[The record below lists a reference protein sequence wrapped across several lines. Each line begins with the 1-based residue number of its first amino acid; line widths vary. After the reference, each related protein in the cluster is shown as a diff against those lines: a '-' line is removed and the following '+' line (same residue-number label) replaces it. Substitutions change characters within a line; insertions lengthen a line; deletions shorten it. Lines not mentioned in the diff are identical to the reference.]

1 MDCMATTKPPASGA
15 VTADGGPLGEPVT
28 TTPRLRTWVFWPAAV
43 IVLGFVAWT
52 LIAPASAESVF
63 QTLQSG
69 IVRNFSWYYVL
80 VAAFFV
86 GFSLFVGFGRFGDI
100 KLGKD
105 ADEPEFSTGSW
116 FSLLFAAGMG
126 IGLVFYGVSEP
137 LSHFASPRPG
147 VTGTQSELA
156 QQALTQTFLH
166 WGLHAWAIY
175 VVLGLALAYA
185 IHRRGRPVSIRW
197 ALEPLLGSRVR
208 GGWGNLIDVIALI
221 GTLFGVATSLG
232 LGVIQIGAGLEAAG
246 IAESSVV
253 SQIAIIGVIT
263 AVTIVSLVTGVTKG
277 MKILSNFNLV
287 LAAALLLFVLIVGP
301 TQFLLRDFV
310 QSIGAYLQ
318 NLVGLS
324 FNVTA
329 QQGAAGEEWQGA
341 WTTFYWG
348 WWMSW
353 APFVGI
359 FIARISKGRT
369 VRQFVFGVLL
379 VPTAL
384 TFLWFAVL
392 GGAAIHQQTD
402 GSVDVEGSL
411 FALLGG
417 LPAGVVLTFG
427 AILLIGVFFV
437 TSSDSGS
444 LVMAMIASGGD
455 IEPKNWL
462 RVFFATVSALLAVA
476 LLLTGGLNA
485 LKTAAITTA
494 LPFSVV
500 LLLTC
505 WATIIAFSRERRAY
519 DKAERALL
527 LEKVGEYYGL
537 EVDAP
542 TERPVG
548 SSLGRPW
555 RAVKERVRGR
565 RSAVDTTSST
575 VLGTTPAE
583 RIALADDPVP
593 GTETVSP
600 DPALD
605 PRLDAPVDSTAA
617 GDATDTSRSER

>member
-1 MDCMATTKPPASGA
+1 MATTDPP
-15 VTADGGPLGEPVT
+15 T
-28 TTPRLRTWVFWPAAV
+28 TTPRLKTWVFWPAAV
-43 IVLGFVAWT
+43 IVLAFVAWT
-52 LIAPASAESVF
+52 LIAPSSAEAAFSA
-63 QTLQSG
+63 LQDG

-80 VAAFFV
+80 IAAFFV
-86 GFSLFVGFGRFGDI
+86 GFSVFVGFSRFGDI

-105 ADEPEFSTGSW
+105 QDEPEFSTGSW
-116 FSLLFAAGMG
+116 FALLFAAGMG

-137 LSHFASPRPG
+137 LSHFADPRPG
-147 VTGTQSELA
+147 VTGDEASLA
-156 QQALTQTFLH
+156 QQAMTQTFLH

-197 ALEPLLGSRVR
+197 ALEPLLGARVK
-208 GGWGNLIDVIALI
+208 GGWGNLIDVIALV

-232 LGVIQIGAGLEAAG
+232 LGVIQIGAGLESAG
-246 IAESSVV
+246 IAESSTV
-253 SQIAIIGVIT
+253 SQLAIIAVIT
-263 AVTIVSLVTGVTKG
+263 ALTIVSLVTGVTKG
-277 MKILSNFNLV
+277 MKILSNFNLL
-287 LAAALLLFVLIVGP
+287 LAAALLLFILIVGP
-301 TQFLLRDFV
+301 TQYLLRDFV

-318 NLVGLS
+318 DLVGLS
-324 FNVTA
+324 FTVSA
-329 QQGAAGEEWQGA
+329 QQGAAGEAWQAA

-384 TFLWFAVL
+384 TMLWFAVL
-392 GGAAIHQQTD
+392 GGAAIHRQMNGGGLIGAD

-411 FALLGG
+411 FTLLSD
-417 LPAGVVLTFG
+417 LPAGTVLTFG

-462 RVFFATVSALLAVA
+462 RVFFAGVSALLAVA

-494 LPFSVV
+494 LPFSIV

-505 WATIIAFSRERRAY
+505 WSTVIAFTRERRAY
-519 DKAERALL
+519 DRAERALL
-527 LEKVGEYYGL
+527 LERVGEYYGL
-537 EVDAP
+537 EVDGPADRGVH
-542 TERPVG
+542 TG
-548 SSLGRPW
+548 IGRPW
-555 RAVKERVRGR
+555 QALRHRLRPARSSDERGR
-565 RSAVDTTSST
+565 SDRQARPDV
-575 VLGTTPAE
+575 
-583 RIALADDPVP
+583 ALEPDPP
-593 GTETVSP
+593 IHTEAVSP

-605 PRLDAPVDSTAA
+605 PRLDVATARDDE
-617 GDATDTSRSER
+617 DATGGR

>member
-1 MDCMATTKPPASGA
+1 MATTDPP
-15 VTADGGPLGEPVT
+15 T
-28 TTPRLRTWVFWPAAV
+28 TTPRLKTWVFWPAAV
-43 IVLGFVAWT
+43 IVLAFVAWT
-52 LIAPASAESVF
+52 LIAPSSAEAAFSA
-63 QTLQSG
+63 LQDG

-80 VAAFFV
+80 IAAFFV
-86 GFSLFVGFGRFGDI
+86 GFSVFVGFSRFGDI

-105 ADEPEFSTGSW
+105 QDEPEFSTGSW
-116 FSLLFAAGMG
+116 FALLFAAGMG

-137 LSHFASPRPG
+137 LSHFADPRPG
-147 VTGTQSELA
+147 VTGDEASLA
-156 QQALTQTFLH
+156 QQAMTQTFLH

-197 ALEPLLGSRVR
+197 ALEPLLGARVK
-208 GGWGNLIDVIALI
+208 GGWGNLIDVIALV

-232 LGVIQIGAGLEAAG
+232 LGVIQIGAGLESAG
-246 IAESSVV
+246 IAESSTV
-253 SQIAIIGVIT
+253 SQIAIIAVIT
-263 AVTIVSLVTGVTKG
+263 ALTIVSLVTGVTKG
-277 MKILSNFNLV
+277 MKILSNFNLL
-287 LAAALLLFVLIVGP
+287 LAAALLLFILIVGP
-301 TQFLLRDFV
+301 TQYLLRDFV

-318 NLVGLS
+318 DLVGLS
-324 FNVTA
+324 FTVSA
-329 QQGAAGEEWQGA
+329 QQGAAGEAWQAA

-384 TFLWFAVL
+384 TMLWFAVL
-392 GGAAIHQQTD
+392 GGAAIHQQMNGGGLIGAD

-411 FALLGG
+411 FTLLSD
-417 LPAGVVLTFG
+417 LPAGTVLTFG

-462 RVFFATVSALLAVA
+462 RVFFAGVSALLAVA

-494 LPFSVV
+494 LPFSIV

-505 WATIIAFSRERRAY
+505 WSTVIAFTRERRAY
-519 DKAERALL
+519 DRAERALL
-527 LEKVGEYYGL
+527 LERVGEYYGL
-537 EVDAP
+537 EVDGPADRGVH
-542 TERPVG
+542 TG
-548 SSLGRPW
+548 IGRPW
-555 RAVKERVRGR
+555 QALRHRLRPARSSEERGR
-565 RSAVDTTSST
+565 SDRQARPDV
-575 VLGTTPAE
+575 
-583 RIALADDPVP
+583 ALEPDPLIH
-593 GTETVSP
+593 TEAVSP

-605 PRLDAPVDSTAA
+605 PRLDVATAREDEDE
-617 GDATDTSRSER
+617 DATGGR

>member
-1 MDCMATTKPPASGA
+1 MPSTTSAPPP
-15 VTADGGPLGEPVT
+15 DPRT
-28 TTPRLRTWVFWPAAV
+28 TTSEVWRWVFWPAAV
-43 IVLGFVAWT
+43 LVLGFVAFT
-52 LIAPASAESVF
+52 LVSPSSAEAMFVG
-63 QTLQSG
+63 LQDG

-80 VAAFFV
+80 IAAFFV
-86 GFSLFVGFGRFGDI
+86 GFSVFVGFSRFGDI

-105 ADEPEFSTGSW
+105 RDEPEFSTGSW

-147 VTGTQSELA
+147 VTGSESELA

-197 ALEPLLGSRVR
+197 ALEPLLGNRVR
-208 GGWGNLIDVIALI
+208 GGWGNLIDVLALV
-221 GTLFGVATSLG
+221 GTVFGVATSLG
-232 LGVIQIGAGLEAAG
+232 LGVIQIGAGLENAG
-246 IAESSVV
+246 IADSGIV
-253 SQIAIIGVIT
+253 SQIVIIAAIT
-263 AVTIVSLVTGVTKG
+263 AVTIVSLVTGVAKG
-277 MKILSNFNLV
+277 MKILSNFNLL

-310 QSIGAYLQ
+310 QSIGSYLQ
-318 NLVGLS
+318 NVVGLS

-329 QQGAAGEEWQGA
+329 QQGAEGEAWQGA

-353 APFVGI
+353 APFVGV

-384 TFLWFAVL
+384 TFVWFAVL
-392 GGAAIHQQTD
+392 GGAAIHRETDGSGGLVGAD

-411 FALLGG
+411 FTLLGD
-417 LPAGVVLTFG
+417 LPAGTVLVFG

-437 TSSDSGS
+437 TSSNSGA

-462 RVFFATVSALLAVA
+462 RVFFAFVSALLAVA
-476 LLLTGGLNA
+476 LLLSGGLDA

-505 WATIIAFSRERRAY
+505 WSTIIAFTRERRAY
-519 DKAERALL
+519 DRAEREVL
-527 LEKVGEYYGL
+527 LEHVGAYYGL
-537 EVDAP
+537 EVDGPSERAP
-542 TERPVG
+542 R
-548 SSLGRPW
+548 SAFGRPW
-555 RAVKERVRGR
+555 AAVKNRVRGG
-565 RSAVDTTSST
+565 SGPSGA
-575 VLGTTPAE
+575 A
-583 RIALADDPVP
+583 ALDDVP
-593 GTETVSP
+593 IRPQTVSP
-600 DPALD
+600 DPAVDASLD
-605 PRLDAPVDSTAA
+605 DEPAEESARRPTE
-617 GDATDTSRSER
+617 G

>member
-1 MDCMATTKPPASGA
+1 MASTTPPLPG
-15 VTADGGPLGEPVT
+15 PVT
-28 TTPRLRTWVFWPAAV
+28 TTPQLRRWVFWPAAV
-43 IVLGFVAWT
+43 IVLGFVAFT
-52 LIAPASAESVF
+52 LISPSTAEALF
-63 QTLQSG
+63 LGLQDG
-69 IVRNFSWYYVL
+69 IVKNFSWYYVL
-80 VAAFFV
+80 IAAFFV
-86 GFSLFVGFGRFGDI
+86 GFSLFVGFSRFGDI

-105 ADEPEFSTGSW
+105 QDEPEFSTGSW
-116 FSLLFAAGMG
+116 FALLFAAGMG

-147 VTGTQSELA
+147 VTGNEKELA

-197 ALEPLLGSRVR
+197 ALEPLLGNRVR
-208 GGWGNLIDVIALI
+208 GGWGNLIDVIALV

-232 LGVIQIGAGLEAAG
+232 LGVIQIGAGLESAG
-246 IAESSVV
+246 IADSSIV
-253 SQIAIIGVIT
+253 SQIAIIAVIT

-277 MKILSNFNLV
+277 MKILSNFNLL

-310 QSIGAYLQ
+310 QSIGSYLQ
-318 NLVGLS
+318 NIVGLS

-329 QQGAAGEEWQGA
+329 QQGAEGEAWQGA

-353 APFVGI
+353 APFVGV

-392 GGAAIHQQTD
+392 GGTAIHRQTD
-402 GSVDVEGSL
+402 GSGGLIGSDGSVDIEGSL
-411 FALLGG
+411 FAVLGD
-417 LPAGVVLTFG
+417 LPAGMVLTYG

-462 RVFFATVSALLAVA
+462 RVFFAGVAALLAVA
-476 LLLTGGLNA
+476 LLLSGGLNA

-494 LPFSVV
+494 LPFSIV

-505 WATIIAFSRERRAY
+505 WSTIIAFTRERRAY
-519 DKAERALL
+519 DKAEREVL
-527 LEKVGEYYGL
+527 LEHVGAYYGL
-537 EVDAP
+537 EVEAP
-542 TERPVG
+542 TERPARSG
-548 SSLGRPW
+548 LGRPW
-555 RAVKERVRGR
+555 AAVKNRVRGGR
-565 RSAVDTTSST
+565 GTAAPAVGAGALEDFPVRPESISADPAVDPSLDARP
-575 VLGTTPAE
+575 V
-583 RIALADDPVP
+583 ADDGPA
-593 GTETVSP
+593 TEQP
-600 DPALD
+600 
-605 PRLDAPVDSTAA
+605 
-617 GDATDTSRSER
+617 ER

>member
-1 MDCMATTKPPASGA
+1 MATTDPP
-15 VTADGGPLGEPVT
+15 T
-28 TTPRLRTWVFWPAAV
+28 TTPRLKTWVFWPAAV
-43 IVLGFVAWT
+43 IVLAFVAWT
-52 LIAPASAESVF
+52 LIAPSSAEAAFSA
-63 QTLQSG
+63 LQDG

-80 VAAFFV
+80 IAAFFV
-86 GFSLFVGFGRFGDI
+86 GFSVFVGFSRFGDI

-105 ADEPEFSTGSW
+105 QDEPEFSTGSW
-116 FSLLFAAGMG
+116 FALLFAAGMG

-137 LSHFASPRPG
+137 LSHFADPRPG
-147 VTGTQSELA
+147 VTGDEASLA
-156 QQALTQTFLH
+156 QQAMTQTFLH

-197 ALEPLLGSRVR
+197 ALEPLLGARVK
-208 GGWGNLIDVIALI
+208 GGWGNLIDVIALV

-232 LGVIQIGAGLEAAG
+232 LGVIQIGAGLESAG
-246 IAESSVV
+246 IAESSTV
-253 SQIAIIGVIT
+253 SQIAIIAVIT
-263 AVTIVSLVTGVTKG
+263 ALTIVSLVTGVTKG
-277 MKILSNFNLV
+277 MKILSNFNLL
-287 LAAALLLFVLIVGP
+287 LAAALLLFILIVGP
-301 TQFLLRDFV
+301 TQYLLRDFV

-324 FNVTA
+324 FTVSA
-329 QQGAAGEEWQGA
+329 QQGAAGEAWQAA

-384 TFLWFAVL
+384 TMLWFAVL
-392 GGAAIHQQTD
+392 GGAAIHQQMNGGGLIGAD

-411 FALLGG
+411 FTLLSD
-417 LPAGVVLTFG
+417 LPAGTVLTFG

-462 RVFFATVSALLAVA
+462 RVFFAGVSALLAVA

-494 LPFSVV
+494 LPFSIV

-505 WATIIAFSRERRAY
+505 WSTVIAFTRERRAY
-519 DKAERALL
+519 DRAERALL
-527 LEKVGEYYGL
+527 LERVGEYYGL
-537 EVDAP
+537 EVDGPADRGVY
-542 TERPVG
+542 TG
-548 SSLGRPW
+548 IGRPW
-555 RAVKERVRGR
+555 QALRHRLRPARSSEERGR
-565 RSAVDTTSST
+565 SDRQARPDVAIE
-575 VLGTTPAE
+575 P
-583 RIALADDPVP
+583 DPP
-593 GTETVSP
+593 IHTEAVSP

-605 PRLDAPVDSTAA
+605 PRLDVATAR
-617 GDATDTSRSER
+617 GDEDATGGR

>member
-1 MDCMATTKPPASGA
+1 MASTTPPLPG
-15 VTADGGPLGEPVT
+15 PVT
-28 TTPRLRTWVFWPAAV
+28 TTPQLRRWVFWPAAV
-43 IVLGFVAWT
+43 IVLGFVAFT
-52 LIAPASAESVF
+52 LISPSTAEALF
-63 QTLQSG
+63 LGLQDG
-69 IVRNFSWYYVL
+69 IVKNFSWYYVL
-80 VAAFFV
+80 IAAFFV
-86 GFSLFVGFGRFGDI
+86 GFSLFVGFSRFGDI

-105 ADEPEFSTGSW
+105 QDEPEFSTGSW
-116 FSLLFAAGMG
+116 FALLFAAGMG

-147 VTGTQSELA
+147 VTGNEKELA

-197 ALEPLLGSRVR
+197 ALEPLLGNRVR
-208 GGWGNLIDVIALI
+208 GGWGNLIDVIALV

-232 LGVIQIGAGLEAAG
+232 LGVIQIGAGLESAG
-246 IAESSVV
+246 IADSSIV
-253 SQIAIIGVIT
+253 SQIAIIAVIT

-277 MKILSNFNLV
+277 MKILSNFNLL

-310 QSIGAYLQ
+310 QSIGSYLQ
-318 NLVGLS
+318 NIVGLS

-329 QQGAAGEEWQGA
+329 QQGAEGEAWQGA

-353 APFVGI
+353 APFVGV

-392 GGAAIHQQTD
+392 GGTAIHRQTD
-402 GSVDVEGSL
+402 GSGGLIGSDGSVDIEGSL
-411 FALLGG
+411 FAVLGD
-417 LPAGVVLTFG
+417 LPAGMVLTYG

-462 RVFFATVSALLAVA
+462 RVFFAGVAALLAVA
-476 LLLTGGLNA
+476 LLLSGGLNA

-494 LPFSVV
+494 LPFSIV

-505 WATIIAFSRERRAY
+505 WSTIIAFTRERRAY
-519 DKAERALL
+519 DKAEREVL
-527 LEKVGEYYGL
+527 LEHVGAYYGL
-537 EVDAP
+537 EVEAP
-542 TERPVG
+542 TERPARSG
-548 SSLGRPW
+548 LGRPW
-555 RAVKERVRGR
+555 AAVKNRVRGGR
-565 RSAVDTTSST
+565 GTAAPAVGAGALEDFPVRPESISADPAVDPS
-575 VLGTTPAE
+575 
-583 RIALADDPVP
+583 
-593 GTETVSP
+593 
-600 DPALD
+600 
-605 PRLDAPVDSTAA
+605 LDARPASAD
-617 GDATDTSRSER
+617 GPATEQPER

>member
-1 MDCMATTKPPASGA
+1 MASTTPPLPGP
-15 VTADGGPLGEPVT
+15 VTA
-28 TTPRLRTWVFWPAAV
+28 TPQLRRWVFWPAAV
-43 IVLGFVAWT
+43 IVLGFVAFT
-52 LIAPASAESVF
+52 LISPSTAEALF
-63 QTLQSG
+63 LGLQDG
-69 IVRNFSWYYVL
+69 IVKNFSWYYVL
-80 VAAFFV
+80 IAAFFV
-86 GFSLFVGFGRFGDI
+86 GFSLFVGFSRFGDI

-105 ADEPEFSTGSW
+105 QDEPEFSTGSW
-116 FSLLFAAGMG
+116 FALLFAAGMG

-147 VTGTQSELA
+147 VTGNEKELA

-197 ALEPLLGSRVR
+197 ALEPLLGNRVR
-208 GGWGNLIDVIALI
+208 GGWGNLIDVIALV

-232 LGVIQIGAGLEAAG
+232 LGVIQIGAGLESAG
-246 IAESSVV
+246 IADSSIV
-253 SQIAIIGVIT
+253 SQIAIIAVIT

-277 MKILSNFNLV
+277 MKILSNFNLL

-310 QSIGAYLQ
+310 QSIGSYLQ
-318 NLVGLS
+318 NIVGLS

-329 QQGAAGEEWQGA
+329 QQGAEGEAWQGA

-353 APFVGI
+353 APFVGV

-392 GGAAIHQQTD
+392 GGTAIHRQTD
-402 GSVDVEGSL
+402 GSGGLIGSDGSVDIEGSL
-411 FALLGG
+411 FAVLGD
-417 LPAGVVLTFG
+417 LPAGMVLTYG

-462 RVFFATVSALLAVA
+462 RVFFAGVAALLAVA
-476 LLLTGGLNA
+476 LLLSGGLNA

-494 LPFSVV
+494 LPFSIV

-505 WATIIAFSRERRAY
+505 WSTIIAFTRERRAY
-519 DKAERALL
+519 DKAEREVL
-527 LEKVGEYYGL
+527 LEHVGAYYGL
-537 EVDAP
+537 EVEAP
-542 TERPVG
+542 TERPARSG
-548 SSLGRPW
+548 LGRPW
-555 RAVKERVRGR
+555 AAVKNRVRGGR
-565 RSAVDTTSST
+565 GTAAPAVGAGALEDFPVRPESISADPAVDPS
-575 VLGTTPAE
+575 
-583 RIALADDPVP
+583 
-593 GTETVSP
+593 
-600 DPALD
+600 
-605 PRLDAPVDSTAA
+605 LDARPASADGPAPEQP
-617 GDATDTSRSER
+617 ER

>member
-1 MDCMATTKPPASGA
+1 MATPHP
-15 VTADGGPLGEPVT
+15 T
-28 TTPRLRTWVFWPAAV
+28 TTPRLKRWVFWPAAV
-43 IVLGFVAWT
+43 VVLGFVAWT
-52 LIAPASAESVF
+52 LVAPASAEGAF
-63 QTLQSG
+63 DTLQDA
-69 IVRNFSWYYVL
+69 IVQNFSWYYVL

-86 GFSLFVGFGRFGDI
+86 AFSIFVGFSKFGDI

-105 ADEPEFSTGSW
+105 RDEPEFSTGSW
-116 FSLLFAAGMG
+116 FALLFAAGMG

-137 LSHFASPRPG
+137 LSHFADPRPG
-147 VTGTQSELA
+147 VTGNEASLA
-156 QQALTQTFLH
+156 QQAMTQTFLH

-197 ALEPLLGSRVR
+197 ALEPLLGARVK
-208 GGWGNLIDVIALI
+208 GGWGNTIDVVALI

-232 LGVIQIGAGLEAAG
+232 LGVLQIGAGLESAG
-246 IAESSVV
+246 IAESTTV
-253 SQIAIIGVIT
+253 SQIAIIAVIT
-263 AVTIVSLVTGVTKG
+263 ALTIVSLVTGVTKG
-277 MKILSNFNLV
+277 MKFLSNFNLL
-287 LAAALLLFVLIVGP
+287 LAAALLLFILVVGP
-301 TQFLLRDFV
+301 TQYLLRDLV

-318 NLVGLS
+318 DLVGLS
-324 FNVTA
+324 FTVSA
-329 QQGAAGEEWQGA
+329 QQGAAGEAWQAA

-384 TFLWFAVL
+384 TMLWFAVL
-392 GGAAIHQQTD
+392 GGAAIHQQVNGGGLVGSD
-402 GSVDVEGSL
+402 GSVDVEGAL
-411 FALLGG
+411 FTLLGD
-417 LPAGVVLTFG
+417 LPAGTVLTFG

-444 LVMAMIASGGD
+444 LVMAMLASGGD

-462 RVFFATVSALLAVA
+462 RVFFAGVTALLAIA

-494 LPFSVV
+494 LPFSIV

-505 WATIIAFSRERRAY
+505 WSTVIAFTRERRAY
-519 DKAERALL
+519 DRAERALL
-527 LEKVGEYYGL
+527 LERVGEYYGL

-542 TERPVG
+542 AERGVQTG
-548 SSLGRPW
+548 LGRPW
-555 RAVKERVRGR
+555 RVIRQRLR
-565 RSAVDTTSST
+565 PTRSTARPEVAHEPDPPVST
-575 VLGTTPAE
+575 A
-583 RIALADDPVP
+583 A
-593 GTETVSP
+593 VSP

-605 PRLDAPVDSTAA
+605 PRLDVAVARDEGTTA
-617 GDATDTSRSER
+617 DR

>member
-1 MDCMATTKPPASGA
+1 MDCMASTTPPLPGP
-15 VTADGGPLGEPVT
+15 VTA
-28 TTPRLRTWVFWPAAV
+28 TPQLRRWVFWPAAV
-43 IVLGFVAWT
+43 IVLGFVAFT
-52 LIAPASAESVF
+52 LISPSTAEALF
-63 QTLQSG
+63 LGLQDG
-69 IVRNFSWYYVL
+69 IVKNFSWYYVL
-80 VAAFFV
+80 IAAFFV
-86 GFSLFVGFGRFGDI
+86 GFSLFVGFSRFGDI

-105 ADEPEFSTGSW
+105 QDEPEFSTGSW
-116 FSLLFAAGMG
+116 FALLFAAGMG

-147 VTGTQSELA
+147 VTGNEKELA

-197 ALEPLLGSRVR
+197 ALEPLLGNRVR
-208 GGWGNLIDVIALI
+208 GGWGNLIDVIALV

-232 LGVIQIGAGLEAAG
+232 LGVIQIGAGLESAG
-246 IAESSVV
+246 IADSSIV
-253 SQIAIIGVIT
+253 SQIAIIAVIT

-277 MKILSNFNLV
+277 MKILSNFNLL

-310 QSIGAYLQ
+310 QSIGSYLQ
-318 NLVGLS
+318 NIVGLS

-329 QQGAAGEEWQGA
+329 QQGAEGEAWQGA

-353 APFVGI
+353 APFVGV

-392 GGAAIHQQTD
+392 GGTAIHRQTD
-402 GSVDVEGSL
+402 GSGGLIGSDGSVDIEGSL
-411 FALLGG
+411 FAVLGD
-417 LPAGVVLTFG
+417 LPAGMVLTYG

-462 RVFFATVSALLAVA
+462 RVFFAGVAALLAVA
-476 LLLTGGLNA
+476 LLLSGGLNA

-494 LPFSVV
+494 LPFSIV

-505 WATIIAFSRERRAY
+505 WSTIIAFTRERRAY
-519 DKAERALL
+519 DKAEREVL
-527 LEKVGEYYGL
+527 LEHVGAYYGL
-537 EVDAP
+537 EVEAP
-542 TERPVG
+542 TERPARSG
-548 SSLGRPW
+548 LGRPW
-555 RAVKERVRGR
+555 AAVKNRVRGGR
-565 RSAVDTTSST
+565 GTAAPAVGAGALEDFPVRPESISADPAVDPS
-575 VLGTTPAE
+575 
-583 RIALADDPVP
+583 
-593 GTETVSP
+593 
-600 DPALD
+600 
-605 PRLDAPVDSTAA
+605 LDARPASADGPAPEQP
-617 GDATDTSRSER
+617 ER

>member
-1 MDCMATTKPPASGA
+1 MASTTPPLPG
-15 VTADGGPLGEPVT
+15 PVT
-28 TTPRLRTWVFWPAAV
+28 TTPQLRRWVFWPAAV
-43 IVLGFVAWT
+43 IVLGFVAFT
-52 LIAPASAESVF
+52 LISPSTAEALF
-63 QTLQSG
+63 LGLQDG
-69 IVRNFSWYYVL
+69 IVKNFSWYYVL
-80 VAAFFV
+80 IAAFFV
-86 GFSLFVGFGRFGDI
+86 GFSLFVGFSRFGDI

-105 ADEPEFSTGSW
+105 QDEPEFSTGSW
-116 FSLLFAAGMG
+116 FALLFAAGMG

-147 VTGTQSELA
+147 VTGNEKELA

-197 ALEPLLGSRVR
+197 ALEPLLGNRVR
-208 GGWGNLIDVIALI
+208 GGWGNLIDVIALV

-232 LGVIQIGAGLEAAG
+232 LGVIQIGAGLESAG
-246 IAESSVV
+246 IADSSIV
-253 SQIAIIGVIT
+253 SQIAIIAVIT

-277 MKILSNFNLV
+277 MKILSNFNLL

-310 QSIGAYLQ
+310 QSIGSYLQ
-318 NLVGLS
+318 NIVGLS

-329 QQGAAGEEWQGA
+329 QQGAEGEAWQGA

-353 APFVGI
+353 APFVGV

-392 GGAAIHQQTD
+392 GGTAIHRQTD
-402 GSVDVEGSL
+402 GSGGLIGSDGSVDIEGSL
-411 FALLGG
+411 FAVLGD
-417 LPAGVVLTFG
+417 LPAGMVLTYG

-462 RVFFATVSALLAVA
+462 RVFFAGVAALLAVA
-476 LLLTGGLNA
+476 LLLSGGLNA

-494 LPFSVV
+494 LPFSIV

-505 WATIIAFSRERRAY
+505 WSTIIAFTRERRAY
-519 DKAERALL
+519 DKAEREVL
-527 LEKVGEYYGL
+527 LEHVGAYYGL
-537 EVDAP
+537 EVEAP
-542 TERPVG
+542 TERPARSG
-548 SSLGRPW
+548 LGRPW
-555 RAVKERVRGR
+555 AAVKNRVRGGR
-565 RSAVDTTSST
+565 GTTSPAVGAGALDDFPVRPESISADPAVDPS
-575 VLGTTPAE
+575 LDARPA
-583 RIALADDPVP
+583 ADDGPA
-593 GTETVSP
+593 TEQP
-600 DPALD
+600 
-605 PRLDAPVDSTAA
+605 
-617 GDATDTSRSER
+617 ER